1 MHAQYMYQC
10 VYSVRKPVVC
20 KKVPVGV
27 VWAKVLSLST
37 VVLSIGMGPMPAI
50 VDLWG
55 YNYDGQNVNV
65 LLLLPIVRHP

>member
-1 MHAQYMYQC
+1 M
-10 VYSVRKPVVC
+10 C

-55 YNYDGQNVNV
+55 YINYDGQNVNV